1 MSKRTTQGTIV
12 FVVLILVVVGYYSYL
27 VNRDKQIVN
36 DKKISAVQNVLL
48 TDLEKNY
55 PPTPKEVVKFYNDIM
70 KCFYNEE
77 TTDQEIEELAMKA
90 RELYDDELL
99 ENNEWG
105 SNIINLETEINDFKG
120 DNKRITSISVASS
133 TNVDY
138 YSTDGFDF
146 ARVRSSYNVVQDKS
160 TTTINQVYLLRKD
173 TNNHWKI
180 YGWELAE
187 NLEDNLEDNT

>member
-1 MSKRTTQGTIV
+1 MSKRTVQGTIV
-12 FVVLILVVVGYYSYL
+12 FVVLILVVIGYYSYL
-27 VNRDKQIVN
+27 VNRDKQTTN
-36 DKKISAVQNVLL
+36 DKKISTVQNVLL

-77 TTDQEIEELAMKA
+77 TTEQEIEELAMKA

-99 ENNEWG
+99 ENNDWG
-105 SNIINLETEINDFKG
+105 SNIISLETEISDFKG
-120 DNKRITSISVASS
+120 SNKRITSISVASS

-173 TNNHWKI
+173 VNNHWKI

-187 NLEDNLEDNT
+187 NLEENT